1 MKFTKEEMSNALDEA
16 YKKAGDNA
24 YFANG
29 FALGVEFA
37 QQQVKKCDLAD
48 VGGSYLVKFVD
59 PKKEYPVE
67 YTIKQDGTKVYK
79 SQMLIG
85 ADLTE
90 PQIVDLFNKRLL

>member
-37 QQQVKKCDLAD
+37 LQQVKSVDLAD
-48 VGGSYLVKFVD
+48 VVNCSSCKYQM
-59 PKKEYPVE
+59 Y
-67 YTIKQDGTKVYK
+67 GT
-79 SQMLIG
+79 
-85 ADLTE
+85 TE
-90 PQIVDLFNKRLL
+90 PCRSCIWFSNHTPK